1 MYDHIKI
8 HKCLHY
14 YMKLVHA
21 VVHNRVIFYMLLFF
35 INKFSGELIVP
46 LLFFSMI
53 CLLLHFS
60 ATRTATNFSFYSY
73 LLIIILTMITQ
84 KRSMD
89 CVSCPL
95 HSWHWSSEYK
105 LAGRAT
111 IQLDMVCDVVRSY
124 VYVSLHIKLWM
135 YTMQVL
141 IDNAFCRQFQ
151 RQSTQYIVLLLTRCC
166 CGCYSVRESLLFF
179 SLSHLALSFYP
190 SAHARMQRSTECW
203 TVILLLLVLAEPR
216 PIQNQNRTKEDNKDK

>member
-21 VVHNRVIFYMLLFF
+21 VVHNRVIFYMRLFF

-84 KRSMD
+84 KRD
-89 CVSCPL
+89 PWIVCLVL
-95 HSWHWSSEYK
+95 F
-105 LAGRAT
+105 T
-111 IQLDMVCDVVRSY
+111 LD
-124 VYVSLHIKLWM
+124 
-135 YTMQVL
+135 TE
-141 IDNAFCRQFQ
+141 AA
-151 RQSTQYIVLLLTRCC
+151 STN
-166 CGCYSVRESLLFF
+166 S
-179 SLSHLALSFYP
+179 
-190 SAHARMQRSTECW
+190 
-203 TVILLLLVLAEPR
+203 LAEPQFSWIWFAMWCVR
-216 PIQNQNRTKEDNKDK
+216 MYMYRYT